1 METLKH
7 KRPVLILLDEP
18 QGFFSKFLEK
28 ATVAYSPVSQVLAVI
43 K

>member
-7 KRPVLILLDEP
+7 KRPALILTDTP

-28 ATVAYSPVSQVLAVI
+28 VTAAYAPFSQVLAVI

>member
-1 METLKH
+1 MKTLKH
-7 KRPVLILLDEP
+7 KRPALLLLDVP

-28 ATVAYSPVSQVLAVI
+28 ATAAYSPVSQVLAVI